1 MGSYLI
7 RRILLI
13 IPTLFLVTVIIFFI
27 IRLVPGDIVEL
38 MAAEMAEEATGEVNP
53 EDIRE
58 MLGLDIPVH
67 IQYVRWIT
75 AIITRGDLGKSLWT
89 ERSVTE
95 DIINRFPVSFELG
108 ALALI
113 ISIVIALPVG
123 FYSAIRQDSAGDYFG
138 RIFAIGMLALPNF
151 WLATMLFVF
160 PSIWWNWSPPVKLIP
175 FSEDPIGNLKQFL
188 IPAFLM
194 GTAMSA
200 TIMRMTRT
208 MALEVLRQDYVRTAW
223 SKGLKER
230 VVVLRHVIKNA
241 MIPVVT
247 IIGLRLPVLIGGTVI
262 MEQIFVL
269 PGIGL
274 FVVEAVNKR
283 DYTVI
288 SGINLFLAVF
298 VLLVNLIVDLS
309 YSYLDPRVRN
319 R

>member
-208 MALEVLRQDYVRTAW
+208 MALEVLRQDYVRTAC
-223 SKGLKER
+223 SGRIMSGRHGQRDSKKGLWYS
-230 VVVLRHVIKNA
+230 
-241 MIPVVT
+241 
-247 IIGLRLPVLIGGTVI
+247 GTSSKT
-262 MEQIFVL
+262 
-269 PGIGL
+269 P
-274 FVVEAVNKR
+274 
-283 DYTVI
+283 
-288 SGINLFLAVF
+288 
-298 VLLVNLIVDLS
+298 
-309 YSYLDPRVRN
+309 
-319 R
+319 

>member
-7 RRILLI
+7 RRVLLI
-13 IPTLFLVTVIIFFI
+13 IPTLFLVTVFIFFI
-27 IRLVPGDIVEL
+27 IRMVPGDIVDL
-38 MAAEMAEEATGEVNP
+38 MAAEMAQEGTDKINP
-53 EDIRE
+53 EEIRK
-58 MLGLDIPVH
+58 MLGLDVPVH
-67 IQYVRWIT
+67 IQYGRWIT
-75 AIITRGDLGKSLWT
+75 GIITRGDLGKSMWT
-89 ERSVTE
+89 KRSVTE
-95 DIINRFPVSFELG
+95 DIIKRFPVSFELG

-113 ISIVIALPVG
+113 ISMVIALPVG
-123 FYSAIRQDSAGDYFG
+123 FYSAIRQDSAGDYLG
-138 RIFAIGMLALPNF
+138 RVFAIGMLALPNF

-160 PSIWWNWSPPVKLIP
+160 PSIWWNWSPAVKLIP
-175 FSEDPIGNLKQFL
+175 FSEDPIGHLSQFF

-208 MALEVLRQDYVRTAW
+208 MALEVLRQDYIRTAW

-230 VVVLRHVIKNA
+230 IVVFRHVIKNA

-247 IIGLRLPVLIGGTVI
+247 IIGLRLPVLIGGAVI
-262 MEQIFVL
+262 MEQIFCL

-288 SGINLFLAVF
+288 SGINVFLASF
-298 VLLVNLIVDLS
+298 VLLVNLIIDLS

-319 R
+319 K